1 VAAAAED
8 ASLVPKAIAAGI
20 LAPTSRDEG
29 GIRDWKGVGRA
40 KSFSYRFRTKSTG
53 GRPPTD
59 RCRARRPLRET
70 GVVVPGTKH
79 RVEFS
84 YRLA

>member
-1 VAAAAED
+1 MP
-8 ASLVPKAIAAGI
+8 ASLTVEP
-20 LAPTSRDEG
+20 
-29 GIRDWKGVGRA
+29 RA
-40 KSFSYRFRTKSTG
+40 KVE
-53 GRPPTD
+53 
-59 RCRARRPLRET
+59 RET